1 MKKILSILFC
11 LAFTVNIVLAQ
22 DIFITLTK
30 YDESAKTSCKY
41 YGYCAENYKEV
52 GIDLRS
58 NGATGTNTSISIR
71 DALFRL

>member
-30 YDESAKTSCKY
+30 YDESAKKLPVNITVIAQKTI
-41 YGYCAENYKEV
+41 KK
-52 GIDLRS
+52 RS
-58 NGATGTNTSISIR
+58 VSILEATGQQVQIR
-71 DALFRL
+71 VFQYARCP